1 MRPLRHG
8 YTNDTR
14 GDGSVVVKRYEGPDQ
29 MVRHRTEQAMLT
41 HLRRHLPVP
50 RLVRATDAALHMEH
64 VAGVHGQELIDAGH
78 ATRVLRSCGE
88 MLRRIQSVAVTPP
101 FPEGPVSLQG
111 SGFLEVDGT
120 VPADAVLVHGDFGP
134 NNMLFDPDTFDVTA
148 VLDWEWAHAGD
159 IVEDLAWCEWI
170 VRTHHAPEVAA
181 LDDLFAAYG
190 HRPSWTERQD
200 AMLVKCRAMLALVER
215 GDQAGVGV
223 RRWQQRIAVTLSWT
237 E

>member
-1 MRPLRHG
+1 MQSLRHG

-29 MVRHRTEQAMLT
+29 VVRHRTEQAMLT
-41 HLRRHLPVP
+41 HLSHHLPVP
-50 RLVRATDAALHMEH
+50 RLVRTTDAALHMEH
-64 VAGVHGQELIDAGH
+64 VAGVHGQELIDAGQ

-88 MLRRIQSVAVTPP
+88 MLRRIQSVAVPTP
-101 FPEGPVSLQG
+101 FPEGSVLLEG
-111 SGFLEVDGT
+111 S
-120 VPADAVLVHGDFGP
+120 VPADAVLVHGDYGP

-170 VRTHHAPEVAA
+170 VRTHHSPDVAA
-181 LDDLFAAYG
+181 LDELFAAYG

-200 AMLVKCRAMLALVER
+200 AMLAKCRAMLALVER
-215 GDQAGVGV
+215 GDQARAGV